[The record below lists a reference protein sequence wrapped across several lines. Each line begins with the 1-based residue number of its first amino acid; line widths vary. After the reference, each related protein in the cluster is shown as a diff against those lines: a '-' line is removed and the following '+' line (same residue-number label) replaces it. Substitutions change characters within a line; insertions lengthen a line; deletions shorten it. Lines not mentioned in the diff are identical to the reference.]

1 MAQSGTGTI
10 EVDSK
15 VVLVDVLGHMKQQN
29 SHQVSQL
36 ERGDAILRKLQSTN
50 RRINVLVGA
59 AVITIVLAALH
70 ERKIDSIV
78 LEQRNAQVRSAS
90 LEKSVDMKITTGTEN
105 VVRKVEELGQTSPR
119 VVTGS
124 DGTLSLSVPVT
135 IDTSVPPTLP
145 PPKPAMRLGG
155 GVRKSVESST
165 GSTSDRR
172 AVIKGL
178 SGEHDHV
185 LLPLE

>member
-1 MAQSGTGTI
+1 MTTPGKGTI

-15 VVLVDVLGHMKQQN
+15 VVLVDVLGHMRQQN

-36 ERGDAILRKLQSTN
+36 ERGDAILLKLQSTN
-50 RRINVLVGA
+50 RRINVLVVA
-59 AVITIVLAALH
+59 AAITIVFAAMH
-70 ERKIDSIV
+70 ERKIDGIV
-78 LEQRNAQVRSAS
+78 LEQRNAQVRSTS
-90 LEKSVDMKITTGTEN
+90 LEKSVDLKITTGTEN

-135 IDTSVPPTLP
+135 IDTSAPPAP
-145 PPKPAMRLGG
+145 PPSKPAMRLGG
-155 GVRKSVESST
+155 GARKSVESPMRSVP
-165 GSTSDRR
+165 DRR